1 MDKHQMNLGEGRIE
15 VGNDKWKKY
24 IFLLLEVQSREKVKI
39 MPSVRYIMNIIEV
52 ALFPGPPFLDQA
64 DV

>member
-39 MPSVRYIMNIIEV
+39 MPSVR
-52 ALFPGPPFLDQA
+52 
-64 DV
+64 